1 MVPKQETIRIIDSTD
16 NKLALPMF
24 GSQLVDEN
32 STTPYSDATQ
42 TKKNNPNHIKRPM
55 NAFMVWSQ
63 IERRKICNDQPDMH
77 NAEISKMLGMR
88 WKTLTDE
95 QRKPFIEEAETLRL
109 MHLKEY
115 PDYKYRPRKR
125 TPKNGGGNTTT
136 SSAPVTIAKSTTPA
150 AAQSKFRK
158 NMCKKFGNAMTVSSR
173 VASAINSGTVRVLE
187 TCRTTEP
194 TPVGLLQDN
203 TTSSSSSSKSFVRRN
218 GIIQVNRMS
227 PVNPDRLKYHFTIDT
242 AKGNSSKDAAEV
254 RVPASVHAKVPTS
267 PTCDSPN
274 SPESATFYDDSP
286 LTCSFDVVK
295 PLKIKLLNTAL
306 NTSATITVLA
316 DVDDDDCNDDC
327 DNNSS
332 TANANA
338 MLLSPGSAA
347 SLMSARQID
356 QQLHQQHQQHNHL
369 NNPSSAD
376 LLARNLMKD
385 DHLLIKA
392 EPSHPSPS
400 SSSLSAVAQSSYF
413 SIKQE
418 PMDCESETA
427 ALGRVGENPSLADLE
442 CLDDLIQM
450 PSDFKM
456 DIDCLSSD
464 MDNGSVRQSSHL
476 EFTCTSDMTD
486 ILSHMGVTPD
496 WEDVRGIINDC

>member
-1 MVPKQETIRIIDSTD
+1 MVPKQETIRIIDSSSD
-16 NKLALPMF
+16 NKLAPPMF
-24 GSQLVDEN
+24 GSQLVDDN
-32 STTPYSDATQ
+32 SSTPYSDATQ

-63 IERRKICNDQPDMH
+63 IERRKICRDQPDMH

-88 WKTLTDE
+88 WKKLTDE
-95 QRKPFIEEAETLRL
+95 ERKPFIEEAETLRL

-125 TPKNGGGNTTT
+125 TPKNGGASGNTTT
-136 SSAPVTIAKSTTPA
+136 TSSPVTIAKTTTSA

-158 NMCKKFGNAMTVSSR
+158 NMCKKFGNTVTVASR
-173 VASAINSGTVRVLE
+173 VASALSSGTVHVVE
-187 TCRTTEP
+187 NRTSA
-194 TPVGLLQDN
+194 VSSSSSLLQDN
-203 TTSSSSSSKSFVRRN
+203 TTSSSSSSSSASSKSFVRRN

-227 PVNPDRLKYHFTIDT
+227 PVNTDRLKYHFTIDT
-242 AKGNSSKDAAEV
+242 AKDTTEV

-286 LTCSFDVVK
+286 LSCFEVVK
-295 PLKIKLLNTAL
+295 PLKIKLLNTL

-316 DVDDDDCNDDC
+316 DVDDDDNEDG
-327 DNNSS
+327 DNS
-332 TANANA
+332 TANA

-356 QQLHQQHQQHNHL
+356 QQLHQHHNLNNHL
-369 NNPSSAD
+369 SNQSAAD

-385 DHLLIKA
+385 DHLLVKA

-400 SSSLSAVAQSSYF
+400 AVAQSSYF
-413 SIKQE
+413 SVKQE

-464 MDNGSVRQSSHL
+464 MDNGSVRQGSHL

-486 ILSHMGVTPD
+486 ILSHMGVTAD

>member
-1 MVPKQETIRIIDSTD
+1 
-16 NKLALPMF
+16 
-24 GSQLVDEN
+24 
-32 STTPYSDATQ
+32 
-42 TKKNNPNHIKRPM
+42 
-55 NAFMVWSQ
+55 
-63 IERRKICNDQPDMH
+63 
-77 NAEISKMLGMR
+77 
-88 WKTLTDE
+88 
-95 QRKPFIEEAETLRL
+95 
-109 MHLKEY
+109 
-115 PDYKYRPRKR
+115 
-125 TPKNGGGNTTT
+125 
-136 SSAPVTIAKSTTPA
+136 
-150 AAQSKFRK
+150 
-158 NMCKKFGNAMTVSSR
+158 
-173 VASAINSGTVRVLE
+173 
-187 TCRTTEP
+187 
-194 TPVGLLQDN
+194 
-203 TTSSSSSSKSFVRRN
+203 
-218 GIIQVNRMS
+218 MS

-295 PLKIKLLNTAL
+295 PLKIKLLNTSL

-316 DVDDDDCNDDC
+316 DVDDDDCNEDC
-327 DNNSS
+327 DNNS
-332 TANANA
+332 ANANA
-338 MLLSPGSAA
+338 MLLSPSSAA

-356 QQLHQQHQQHNHL
+356 QQLHQQHHHQQHNHL
-369 NNPSSAD
+369 NNQSSAD
-376 LLARNLMKD
+376 LLARTLMKD

-400 SSSLSAVAQSSYF
+400 SSSMSAVAQSSYF
-413 SIKQE
+413 SVKQE
-418 PMDCESETA
+418 PMDCDSESA
-427 ALGRVGENPSLADLE
+427 ALGRVGENPSLGRVGENPSLADLE

>member
-1 MVPKQETIRIIDSTD
+1 MVPKQETIRIIDSPD
-16 NKLALPMF
+16 NKLDLPMF

-63 IERRKICNDQPDMH
+63 LERRKICSDQPDMH

-95 QRKPFIEEAETLRL
+95 QRKPFIEEAEKLRL

-125 TPKNGGGNTTT
+125 TPKNGSGNAGN
-136 SSAPVTIAKSTTPA
+136 SSAPLTIVKTTTTA

-158 NMCKKFGNAMTVSSR
+158 NICKKFGNAMTVSSR
-173 VASAINSGTVRVLE
+173 VASALNSGTVRVLE

-295 PLKIKLLNTAL
+295 PLKIKLLNTSL
-306 NTSATITVLA
+306 NTSATITVLT
-316 DVDDDDCNDDC
+316 DVDDDDCNEDC
-327 DNNSS
+327 DNNS
-332 TANANA
+332 ANA

-347 SLMSARQID
+347 SLMSARQMD
-356 QQLHQQHQQHNHL
+356 QQLHQQHHHQQHNHL
-369 NNPSSAD
+369 NNQSSAD
-376 LLARNLMKD
+376 LLARTLMKD
-385 DHLLIKA
+385 DQLLIKA
-392 EPSHPSPS
+392 EPSHPSS
-400 SSSLSAVAQSSYF
+400 SSSAVAQSSYF
-413 SIKQE
+413 SVKQE

-464 MDNGSVRQSSHL
+464 LDNGSVRQSSHL

>member
-1 MVPKQETIRIIDSTD
+1 MVPKQETNRIIDSPD
-16 NKLALPMF
+16 NEMDLPMF

-63 IERRKICNDQPDMH
+63 LERRKICNDQPDMH
-77 NAEISKMLGMR
+77 NAEISKMLGVR
-88 WKTLTDE
+88 WKKLTDE
-95 QRKPFIEEAETLRL
+95 QRKPFIEEAEKLRL

-115 PDYKYRPRKR
+115 PNYKYRPRKR
-125 TPKNGGGNTTT
+125 TPKNGSGNATNT
-136 SSAPVTIAKSTTPA
+136 SAPVTIAKTTTTA

-173 VASAINSGTVRVLE
+173 VASALNSGTVRVLE

-203 TTSSSSSSKSFVRRN
+203 TTSSTSSSKSFVRRN

-295 PLKIKLLNTAL
+295 PLKIKLLNTSL

-316 DVDDDDCNDDC
+316 DVDDDDCNEDC
-327 DNNSS
+327 DNNS
-332 TANANA
+332 ANANA
-338 MLLSPGSAA
+338 MLLSPSSAA
-347 SLMSARQID
+347 SLMSARQMD
-356 QQLHQQHQQHNHL
+356 QQLHQQHHHQQHNHL
-369 NNPSSAD
+369 NNQSSAD
-376 LLARNLMKD
+376 LLARTLMKD

-400 SSSLSAVAQSSYF
+400 SSSVAQSSYF
-413 SIKQE
+413 SVKQE